1 MDAANIRNA
10 IQSRFEKKPSTWSK
24 MGIPH
29 ERLDNIDLDLMNYH
43 IAPLGTFHSKFAVI
57 DRQIALVN
65 SNNINIRSN
74 VEMMCQYEGDIVN
87 SLYDAFIISWG
98 KKMDPPL
105 PCIST
110 PSIAKRTFHFGD
122 RRAYLRQDN
131 SDNTTA
137 QPTAT
142 TSSPHGQA
150 DRRTMDDTHE
160 HDDHANT
167 PAHEI
172 RGESERYDKEN
183 HARTTIPIT
192 ERLNVMKLADATI
205 DGNEDGMD
213 FKPFYFHSPHDPVPM
228 ALVNRQPQP
237 IPGHHDLHNP
247 QNAVWLQGSPLH
259 RLFLIIALKLAKKQ
273 VFIQSPVFNASPVVE
288 AVIE

>member
-1 MDAANIRNA
+1 MDAANIRNVV
-10 IQSRFEKKPSTWSK
+10 QSRFEKKPSAWAK

-29 ERLDNIDLDLMNYH
+29 DRLDNIDLDLMNYH

-87 SLYDAFIISWG
+87 SLYDTFVISWG

-110 PSIAKRTFHFGD
+110 PAVAQREFFFGD
-122 RRAYLRQDN
+122 RKAYLHQDPSN
-131 SDNTTA
+131 NPSSQHSSTA
-137 QPTAT
+137 AT
-142 TSSPHGQA
+142 SKGQL
-150 DRRTMDDTHE
+150 DGRTMDDTHK
-160 HDDHANT
+160 HDDHAST

-172 RGESERYDKEN
+172 REESERYDKED
-183 HARTTIPIT
+183 HAQTTIPIT
-192 ERLNVMKLADATI
+192 ERLNVMNLADATI
-205 DGNEDGMD
+205 DSNGDGMD
-213 FKPFYFHSPHDPVPM
+213 FKPFYFHSLHDPVPM

-247 QNAVWLQGSPLH
+247 QNAVWLQGIPPDSPPP
-259 RLFLIIALKLAKKQ
+259 
-273 VFIQSPVFNASPVVE
+273 QSNNST
-288 AVIE
+288 

>member
-1 MDAANIRNA
+1 MDAANIRNVV
-10 IQSRFEKKPSTWSK
+10 QSRFEKKPSAWAK

-29 ERLDNIDLDLMNYH
+29 DRLDNIDLDLMNYH

-87 SLYDAFIISWG
+87 SLYDTFVISWG
-98 KKMDPPL
+98 KKMDPPP

-110 PSIAKRTFHFGD
+110 PAVAQREFFFGD
-122 RRAYLRQDN
+122 RKAYLHQDPSN
-131 SDNTTA
+131 NTSNQHSSTA
-137 QPTAT
+137 AT
-142 TSSPHGQA
+142 SKGQL
-150 DRRTMDDTHE
+150 DGRTMDDTHK
-160 HDDHANT
+160 HDDHAST

-172 RGESERYDKEN
+172 REESERYDKED
-183 HARTTIPIT
+183 HAQTTIPIT
-192 ERLNVMKLADATI
+192 ERLNVMNLADATI
-205 DGNEDGMD
+205 DSNEDGMD

-247 QNAVWLQGSPLH
+247 QNAVWLQGTPPDSAPPH
-259 RLFLIIALKLAKKQ
+259 
-273 VFIQSPVFNASPVVE
+273 SNNST
-288 AVIE
+288 